1 MHSKNKKIVNRI
13 KNFDLWYIVYLCIYY
28 VPSEANVAKN
38 TDIASLQKG
47 RELYI
52 NKCASCHTLYAPEK
66 FNKTEWNKWVDKM
79 APKAKLTQEEKVLV
93 KAYVTKGE

>member
-1 MHSKNKKIVNRI
+1 MHSKNKKIGLVLMVAVVFI
-13 KNFDLWYIVYLCIYY
+13 ACKSVLY

-38 TDIASLQKG
+38 ADIASLQKG

-79 APKAKLTQEEKVLV
+79 APKAKLTEEEKVLV